1 MTLEAR
7 KPSGREKDEAAV
19 ELLGKLR
26 EKLHSQDIS
35 TARLAGYNLSWMQED
50 GLEILQEA
58 LFGNFSRTAKKA
70 AAYGLRRM
78 QGRMKKLAI
87 EVLNGGLKNRDR
99 TTRQACSVALSL
111 LSGKGPP
118 QKRSGSKPK
127 PGRLKIREIRNQ
139 RRTRARSP
147 ERRGNSRR

>member
-7 KPSGREKDEAAV
+7 KPSGREKDQAAV

-26 EKLHSQDIS
+26 EKLHSEDIS

-50 GLEILQEA
+50 GLEILEEA
-58 LFGNFSRTAKKA
+58 LFGNFSRTTKKA

-78 QGRMKKLAI
+78 QGRMKKMAI
-87 EVLNGGLKNRDR
+87 EILNRGLKHRDR
-99 TTRQACSVALSL
+99 TTRQACTVALSL
-111 LSGKGPP
+111 LTGKGP
-118 QKRSGSKPK
+118 QKKRSGSKPK
-127 PGRLKIREIRNQ
+127 SGKLRIKEIRNK
-139 RRTRARSP
+139 RRTRGISH